1 MHNKTTDK
9 IILGVKTKAVRNC
22 LVLQLQIRFYS
33 TGHGVLVKMVSV
45 LTYTAGRYFKMVRK
59 NIFKKIWFTLKQE
72 G

>member
-1 MHNKTTDK
+1 MPAKTMEK
-9 IILGVKTKAVRNC
+9 MMIGVNTKATRSF
-22 LVLQLQIRFYS
+22 LVLQIRIRCYC
-33 TGHGVLVKMVSV
+33 TTHGVLVKMVSV